1 MGRKHIIK
9 KKELLEAIKGSYGI
23 MSTVAARLHCDWHTA
38 DDAIKRFPEALQAMA
53 DEGES
58 VLDFTEGKAI
68 ERIRDGDGV
77 MIRFMLATKGKK
89 RGYSYEERIEDD
101 GTEDDEPLQ
110 VICDGPEVDPVSIEA
125 AESTEAKE

>member
-9 KKELLEAIKGSYGI
+9 KKDLLEAIKGSYGI

-89 RGYSYEERIEDD
+89 RGYTYEERLEDAEGAEDKAPLNIVCDGAEVEPVRIEDN
-101 GTEDDEPLQ
+101 
-110 VICDGPEVDPVSIEA
+110 
-125 AESTEAKE
+125 AE

>member
-89 RGYSYEERIEDD
+89 RGYTYEERLEDP
-101 GTEDDEPLQ
+101 DDDSDESPLN
-110 VICDGPEVDPVSIEA
+110 VICDGEDVDPVNPETA
-125 AESTEAKE
+125 DGDE

>member
-89 RGYSYEERIEDD
+89 RGYTYEERLEDVD
-101 GTEDDEPLQ
+101 GNSDESPLN
-110 VICDGPEVDPVSIEA
+110 VICDGEDVDPVNPETA
-125 AESTEAKE
+125 DGDE

>member
-38 DDAIKRFPEALQAMA
+38 DDAIKRFPEALHAMA

-89 RGYSYEERIEDD
+89 RGYTY
-101 GTEDDEPLQ
+101 DETTATA
-110 VICDGPEVDPVSIEA
+110 EA
-125 AESTEAKE
+125 AIADTEVNISVNGGEPAPAEADA

>member
-1 MGRKHIIK
+1 MHW
-9 KKELLEAIKGSYGI
+9 
-23 MSTVAARLHCDWHTA
+23 DWHTA

-89 RGYSYEERIEDD
+89 RGYTYEERLEDVD
-101 GTEDDEPLQ
+101 GNGDESPLN
-110 VICDGPEVDPVSIEA
+110 VICDGEDVDPVNPETA
-125 AESTEAKE
+125 DGDE

>member
-89 RGYSYEERIEDD
+89 RGYTYEERLEDVD
-101 GTEDDEPLQ
+101 GNGDESPLN
-110 VICDGPEVDPVSIEA
+110 VICDGEDVDPVNPETA
-125 AESTEAKE
+125 DGNE

>member
-9 KKELLEAIKGSYGI
+9 KKDLLEAIKGSYGI

-68 ERIRDGDGV
+68 ERIKDGDSV

-89 RGYSYEERIEDD
+89 RGYTYEDKLEDD
-101 GTEDDEPLQ
+101 DTTEDNTLN
-110 VICDGPEVDPVSIEA
+110 VICDGEEVDPIDPKTADGDE
-125 AESTEAKE
+125 

>member
-9 KKELLEAIKGSYGI
+9 KKELLDAIKGSYGI

-89 RGYSYEERIEDD
+89 RGYTYEERLEDAEGAEDKAPLNIVCDGAEVEPVRIEDN
-101 GTEDDEPLQ
+101 
-110 VICDGPEVDPVSIEA
+110 
-125 AESTEAKE
+125 AE

>member
-9 KKELLEAIKGSYGI
+9 KKDLLEAIKGSYGI

-89 RGYSYEERIEDD
+89 RGYTY
-101 GTEDDEPLQ
+101 DETTATA
-110 VICDGPEVDPVSIEA
+110 EA
-125 AESTEAKE
+125 AIADTEVNISVNGGEPAPAEATE